1 MQIKYNAYDSNNF
14 RYVWSNCILRDDNT
28 HKGFRFFVGSGN
40 ITSSSSI
47 SVYGMKTS

>member
-1 MQIKYNAYDSNNF
+1 MQIQYNAYDSTNF
-14 RYVWSNCILRDDNT
+14 IYVWSNCFLRDDNT
-28 HKGFRFFVGSGN
+28 HKGFRFYVTYGN